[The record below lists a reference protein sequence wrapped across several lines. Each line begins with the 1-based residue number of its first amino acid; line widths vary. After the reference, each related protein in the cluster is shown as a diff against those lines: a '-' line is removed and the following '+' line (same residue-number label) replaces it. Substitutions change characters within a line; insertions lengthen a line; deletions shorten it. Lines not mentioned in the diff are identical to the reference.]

1 MWSNGTNMTRLIDWL
16 AQKYD
21 FFEELEILLG
31 LV

>member
-1 MWSNGTNMTRLIDWL
+1 MTRLIDWL

-31 LV
+31 IV